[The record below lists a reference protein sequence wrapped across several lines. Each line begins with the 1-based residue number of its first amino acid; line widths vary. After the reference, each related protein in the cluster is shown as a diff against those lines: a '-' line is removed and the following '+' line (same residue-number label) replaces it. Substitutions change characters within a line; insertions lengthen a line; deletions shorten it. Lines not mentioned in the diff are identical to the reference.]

1 MPEPERIREIVLPET
16 LFAQIL
22 EHGSRKLSG
31 RYLPDEEQ
39 APKAYGLLGGR
50 AGEGKLTLTR
60 VFPLR
65 HNLRQAPLY
74 KTYVD
79 ELMDEV
85 AVPSETSL
93 DKRGWVS
100 DPVEVLAAERECD
113 SCSSVLIG
121 SYHMHRVPWAH
132 DPDRDCC
139 TELDTRLADGSNL
152 WTLILSMVQPE
163 RPLLRAFF
171 EGHNDLE
178 APVSRVP
185 GEPLTD
191 HCSPPGSTA

>member
-1 MPEPERIREIVLPET
+1 MPAPEQISEILLPET
-16 LFAQIL
+16 LYTQIV

-31 RYLPDEEQ
+31 HYLPDEEQ

-50 AGEGKLTLTR
+50 PGDGKLELTR

-65 HNLRQAPLY
+65 RNLRQAPLY
-74 KTYVD
+74 KSYVD

-85 AVPSETSL
+85 AVPSQTSL
-93 DKRGWVS
+93 DKRGWVT
-100 DPVEVLAAERECD
+100 DPAEVLAAERECD
-113 SCSSVLIG
+113 SCASVLIG
-121 SYHMHRVPWAH
+121 SYHMHRVAWEH

-152 WTLILSMVQPE
+152 WMLILSMVRPE

-178 APVSRVP
+178 APVRRVP
-185 GEPLTD
+185 GD
-191 HCSPPGSTA
+191 PPGPARSGAAA